1 MKLRKRSVPMIYQAE
16 SSECAL
22 ACLAM
27 VGARHGMDIP
37 LLELRERFPISLK
50 GSTLRDV
57 VELADKMELD
67 ARSVRCEMS
76 DLPRLQLP
84 ALLHWDF
91 EHFVVLVAA
100 RGDIAT
106 IHDPAHGV
114 LRLRL
119 ADVSHHFTGIAVE
132 LAPRPAC
139 TVQRV
144 DKRFTL
150 AALLRHSRGVFGYAG
165 QVLWIT
171 LFLELFAL
179 LSPLL
184 LKTVIDT
191 GLARQDMG
199 FIAAITAGF
208 AGVALLHGAVALARD
223 YVLLHFGSSF
233 NAQFMGMLIQRMMR
247 LPLGFYAKRSIG
259 DLVDRYQSTNAV
271 RQILT
276 GALPRVLLDG
286 LIALVA
292 LGIIFAMSPALA
304 GIALGTFVLYLAVRL
319 CLFKR
324 MRQLTE
330 EAVKARSEENSHVI
344 ETLRGMQ
351 PIKIFAKEHERLG
364 AWSNH
369 YSRLVNADIRAGLM
383 ASLQGASKVTLLGLD
398 MAASVYVGAT
408 QVAAGS
414 ISLGLLFALFVYKA
428 HFATKAM
435 ALAEQT
441 MELRL
446 VGLHMD
452 RLSEIAVSPIEQ
464 DPAESR
470 GVPERMKQDFTIELV
485 DISARFAPQ
494 EKPVLRNV
502 SLKVQQGD
510 FIALT
515 GPSGSGKTTL
525 FKALLGLLELESG
538 QIRINGEDIQGYDLQ
553 QYRRLFGVV
562 MQEDMLL
569 SGSILDNI
577 AFFASSPDET
587 RARHCAD
594 AALILDDIEAMPMK
608 FNSRIGD
615 LGSTLSG
622 GQKQRILLARALYHE
637 PRILLLDEGTANL
650 DEALERRL
658 LDNLAGLGITC
669 VSIAHRPET
678 IRRAN
683 RVYHVEAATVRLPPQ
698 SAAPSPL
705 TCAIP

>member
-1 MKLRKRSVPMIYQAE
+1 
-16 SSECAL
+16 
-22 ACLAM
+22 
-27 VGARHGMDIP
+27 
-37 LLELRERFPISLK
+37 
-50 GSTLRDV
+50 
-57 VELADKMELD
+57 
-67 ARSVRCEMS
+67 
-76 DLPRLQLP
+76 
-84 ALLHWDF
+84 
-91 EHFVVLVAA
+91 
-100 RGDIAT
+100 
-106 IHDPAHGV
+106 
-114 LRLRL
+114 
-119 ADVSHHFTGIAVE
+119 
-132 LAPRPAC
+132 
-139 TVQRV
+139 
-144 DKRFTL
+144 
-150 AALLRHSRGVFGYAG
+150 
-165 QVLWIT
+165 
-171 LFLELFAL
+171 
-179 LSPLL
+179 
-184 LKTVIDT
+184 
-191 GLARQDMG
+191 
-199 FIAAITAGF
+199 
-208 AGVALLHGAVALARD
+208 
-223 YVLLHFGSSF
+223 
-233 NAQFMGMLIQRMMR
+233 
-247 LPLGFYAKRSIG
+247 
-259 DLVDRYQSTNAV
+259 
-271 RQILT
+271 
-276 GALPRVLLDG
+276 
-286 LIALVA
+286 
-292 LGIIFAMSPALA
+292 
-304 GIALGTFVLYLAVRL
+304 
-319 CLFKR
+319 
-324 MRQLTE
+324 
-330 EAVKARSEENSHVI
+330 
-344 ETLRGMQ
+344 
-351 PIKIFAKEHERLG
+351 
-364 AWSNH
+364 
-369 YSRLVNADIRAGLM
+369 
-383 ASLQGASKVTLLGLD
+383 
-398 MAASVYVGAT
+398 
-408 QVAAGS
+408 
-414 ISLGLLFALFVYKA
+414 
-428 HFATKAM
+428 M
-435 ALAEQT
+435 ALAEQA

-464 DPAESR
+464 DPADSR

-587 RARHCAD
+587 RARQCAD
-594 AALILDDIEAMPMK
+594 AALILDDIEAMPMR

-683 RVYHVEAATVRLPPQ
+683 RVYHVEAGTVRLRPQ
-698 SAAPSPL
+698 AAAPSPL